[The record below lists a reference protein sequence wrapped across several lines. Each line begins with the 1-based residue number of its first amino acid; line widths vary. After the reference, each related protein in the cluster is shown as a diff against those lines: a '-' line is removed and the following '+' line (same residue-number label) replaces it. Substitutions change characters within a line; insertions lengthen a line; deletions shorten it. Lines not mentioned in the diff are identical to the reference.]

1 MSITN
6 LGTSQELKCYT
17 KIIDCF
23 LENRYDSHQKEMCK
37 NNSIIKLINLSECRN
52 SDIFIKNALLLVLT
66 LYDNHPAD
74 FYASYGN
81 DIESCS
87 DKDKEKL
94 LAELKKEII

>member
-1 MSITN
+1 MNITN

-37 NNSIIKLINLSECRN
+37 NNSIIKLINKSECRN
-52 SDIFIKNALLLVLT
+52 SDIFIKNALLLVLSLFDDKGAD
-66 LYDNHPAD
+66 LYHN
-74 FYASYGN
+74 YGN

-87 DKDKEKL
+87 EKEKEEL